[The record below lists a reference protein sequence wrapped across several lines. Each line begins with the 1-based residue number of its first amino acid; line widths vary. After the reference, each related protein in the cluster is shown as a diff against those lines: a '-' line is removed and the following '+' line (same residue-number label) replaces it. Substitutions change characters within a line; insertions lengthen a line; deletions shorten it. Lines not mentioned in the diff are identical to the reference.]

1 MAPPDAGTEL
11 FPEPGPELRRAM
23 EALLPLIEKTF
34 PIPGR
39 FRRDLVP
46 AVAELSRFLTS
57 ARGERSLSYLNRPPL
72 LSAYLRYFLPWNL
85 YRLCRL
91 LPSLDLP
98 LAPGDRILDLGAG
111 PLTLPIGLWL
121 CRPDLRG
128 LPLEFRCLDRSRA
141 ALEAGKELFAALTGT
156 GGLSGVLSGPG
167 LPAVS
172 RSPWTITTVCGE
184 IDRPGGWRRGLQD
197 KAALVAALNVYNEVF
212 QPISP
217 GDDGGLRRFADAQG
231 ALLASYTGGRILVVE
246 PGTPRS
252 GRFIAL
258 LREALIG
265 LGRPPCSP
273 CAHGGPCPFPGK
285 GGFSRGVLSG
295 DSGEYFPGPS
305 PGKTASKWCHFA
317 FDTQS
322 APAVLRR
329 LSMAAGLPKERAT
342 LSFLLAGPAEDG
354 TVPCPVSGD
363 QTLSRAVIPGKARLP
378 ARRIGRSG
386 TVSADR
392 RDPFAGS
399 FAGSTEGVPGNAQG
413 IEAEIPQ
420 ALPPNNRT
428 RKRVDEP
435 MRYGVAPTNAA
446 ARKKSGAALAAPVR
460 VRGAE
465 ELERIA
471 RSGIRAADAGCA
483 QIPNRSDPGISGEA
497 VLVRVISDPFPVGQG
512 EWGRYGCTEGGMA
525 LVRGG
530 RGLIESL
537 LPGGLIE
544 AVSLGGRDSKSGAV
558 LCCPVLRKGEAKGG
572 HDGRANPLNPRPGS

>member
-1 MAPPDAGTEL
+1 VKAMAPPEAGTEL
-11 FPEPGPELRRAM
+11 FPEPGPELCRAM

-39 FRRDLVP
+39 FRRDLAP
-46 AVAELSRFLTS
+46 AVAELSRLLTS
-57 ARGERSLSYLNRPPL
+57 ARGERSLSYLNHPPL

-91 LPSLDLP
+91 LPSLELP
-98 LAPGDRILDLGAG
+98 LAPGDRILDLGSG

-121 CRPDLRG
+121 CRPDLRA
-128 LPLEFRCLDRSRA
+128 LPLEFHCLDRSRA
-141 ALEAGKELFAALTGT
+141 ALEAGKELFAALTGE

-167 LPAVS
+167 LPAAS
-172 RSPWTITTVCGE
+172 RSPWTVTTICGE
-184 IDRPGGWRRGLQD
+184 MGRVVPGDQRRGRRGGLQD

-217 GDDGGLRRFADAQG
+217 GDDGGLRRFADVQG
-231 ALLASYTGGRILVVE
+231 ALLASCAGGNGRILVVE

-258 LREALIG
+258 LREVLIR
-265 LGRPPCSP
+265 LGRLPRSPCS
-273 CAHGGPCPFPGK
+273 HGGPCPFPGK
-285 GGFSRGVLSG
+285 GLAGSFRAVLSG
-295 DSGEYFPGPS
+295 DCEEYLPGPS

-322 APAVLRR
+322 APAVLRH
-329 LSMAAGLPKERAT
+329 LSTAAGLPKERAT
-342 LSFLLAGPAEDG
+342 LSFLLAGPAGDG
-354 TVPCPVSGD
+354 T
-363 QTLSRAVIPGKARLP
+363 A
-378 ARRIGRSG
+378 
-386 TVSADR
+386 
-392 RDPFAGS
+392 S
-399 FAGSTEGVPGNAQG
+399 FAGSTQGVPGNAQG

-420 ALPPNNRT
+420 ALPPNSST
-428 RKRVDEP
+428 RKRADGP
-435 MRYGVAPTNAA
+435 MRHGAAPVNAA

-471 RSGIRAADAGCA
+471 RSPAGGGGCA
-483 QIPNRSDPGISGEA
+483 QIPNRSDAGISGEA

-537 LPGGLIE
+537 LPGGLIK
-544 AVSLGGRDSKSGAV
+544 AVSAGGRDSKSGAV
-558 LCCPVLRKGEAKGG
+558 LYRPVLRKGEGKNGR
-572 HDGRANPLNPRPGS
+572 DGQANPRPGS